1 MKASLSK
8 GRKVLKRLKNML
20 HALTFCK
27 FIHWTSY
34 FFIAEKRTNGIC
46 RTIRSHE
53 CCQQARKQKKPNIK
67 KTVSP
72 RVLSKSYCCQKNVM
86 PHHTMRIVE
95 KKKNNYRFWHQ
106 LKVPFTV
113 WFHKK
118 RKNKNG
124 QKNSIL
130 PINKQCKKVIAH
142 KWGFKKPWKKQNKSW
157 FKTIV

>member
-1 MKASLSK
+1 MTRAFFLQIYTLNILLLYRREKNKWYLPYNTQPWMLSTSKKTKKTKHKKDSFTESTIKKLLLSK
-8 GRKVLKRLKNML
+8 KCNAPSY
-20 HALTFCK
+20 HANC
-27 FIHWTSY
+27 W
-34 FFIAEKRTNGIC
+34 
-46 RTIRSHE
+46 
-53 CCQQARKQKKPNIK
+53 
-67 KTVSP
+67 
-72 RVLSKSYCCQKNVM
+72 
-86 PHHTMRIVE
+86 

-157 FKTIV
+157 FKTRV